1 MSLATPG
8 HRPLRKIPPHNM
20 NNIKDILISLALACI
35 IVWLAVEGYTV
46 YAAIAGTLLVV
57 AGVIYLIAFIMGR
70 NKK

>member
-1 MSLATPG
+1 
-8 HRPLRKIPPHNM
+8 M
-20 NNIKDILISLALACI
+20 NNIKDILILLALVCI

-70 NKK
+70 DKK

>member
-1 MSLATPG
+1 
-8 HRPLRKIPPHNM
+8 M
-20 NNIKDILISLALACI
+20 NTIKDILILLALVCI